1 VIQSLSS
8 SSLAPLI
15 RCSTF
20 ALVEAPSPPI
30 AISLSLSLSLSLCV
44 VLLFSLQQNF
54 FSFVDLFSRS
64 GTTFSEDYLVE
75 KVGIF
80 FPFFSA
86 LAFGFSSHGR
96 LLHRARERCV
106 YREVERF

>member
-8 SSLAPLI
+8 FSLAPLLI
-15 RCSTF
+15 RCSSF

-30 AISLSLSLSLSLCV
+30 AISFFCLSVSCFFFPYSRK
-44 VLLFSLQQNF
+44 NF
-54 FSFVDLFSRS
+54 LVFNFFSRS

-80 FPFFSA
+80 FPFFST
-86 LAFGFSSHGR
+86 LAFGFSSHER
-96 LLHRARERCV
+96 LLHIARERDM
-106 YREVERF
+106 YIER